1 MVSVIPVQSTERSP
15 LHGDPSPG
23 SSRDAT
29 ILAKASPREAF
40 VHPYSQ
46 REGVSHQGQVRQGWR
61 AAQESGCQARPSSQ
75 PFFPLPLRR
84 RLVSL
89 LQDAGLTPRL
99 HAQPSV
105 ARPRTLRARA
115 GLGWFYPNPSC
126 AQVPWSCRAD
136 ALGFGLCL
144 GRLTWAE
151 DSGSREG
158 PPGKAW
164 IPPTNSL
171 ASIQNLRASS
181 VQGPQLLSWK
191 YLFPQGYNHF
201 PF

>member
-61 AAQESGCQARPSSQ
+61 AAQGSGCQARPSSQ

-84 RLVSL
+84 AS
-89 LQDAGLTPRL
+89 
-99 HAQPSV
+99 
-105 ARPRTLRARA
+105 A

-144 GRLTWAE
+144 GRLTQAE